1 MCLKSTIALLLKNV
15 KLETHITLKANQ
27 VSLQFSAASSHTFK
41 LPIGDRKPVAYLV
54 TSTENLIFVAT
65 TCSTLPGN

>member
-1 MCLKSTIALLLKNV
+1 MCLKSTNYIYLLLKNV

-41 LPIGDRKPVAYLV
+41 LPIGDRKPENGYL
-54 TSTENLIFVAT
+54 F
-65 TCSTLPGN
+65 GN

>member
-41 LPIGDRKPVAYLV
+41 LPIGDRKP
-54 TSTENLIFVAT
+54 ENGDLF
-65 TCSTLPGN
+65 GN